1 MKNKMVALIAGIIC
15 ATALFD
21 GIVLTL
27 HEHHEVSALFYTIAF
42 WTGIITYT
50 LATEKQPKSS

>member
-1 MKNKMVALIAGIIC
+1 MVALIAGITC

-27 HEHHEVSALFYTIAF
+27 HELHEVSALFYTIAF
-42 WTGIITYT
+42 WTGVITYT
-50 LATEKQPKSS
+50 LATEKQPKRS